1 MNDESSVAEYVRRIT
16 HRDEV
21 WRRDAACRNSS
32 AEVVTMFTCTE
43 DESFER
49 NGMKVAGVVV
59 QRYLV
64 DTFCHGCPVQWECAH
79 TGLVEEADAGD
90 RSTGAW
96 AMIRSDR
103 RWLFKQDDAL
113 GIIDHAKMASIPVHE
128 AVAKARA
135 DKV

>member
-1 MNDESSVAEYVRRIT
+1 
-16 HRDEV
+16 
-21 WRRDAACRNSS
+21 
-32 AEVVTMFTCTE
+32 MFTCTE

-49 NGMKVAGVVV
+49 NGMKVAGGVV

-64 DTFCHGCPVQWECAH
+64 DTFCQGCPVQGECAH
-79 TGLVEEADAGD
+79 TGLGEEAEAGD

-103 RWLFKQDDAL
+103 RWLFKQADAL
-113 GIIDHAKMASIPVHE
+113 GIIDHAKLNSIPVHE

-135 DKV
+135 EQV